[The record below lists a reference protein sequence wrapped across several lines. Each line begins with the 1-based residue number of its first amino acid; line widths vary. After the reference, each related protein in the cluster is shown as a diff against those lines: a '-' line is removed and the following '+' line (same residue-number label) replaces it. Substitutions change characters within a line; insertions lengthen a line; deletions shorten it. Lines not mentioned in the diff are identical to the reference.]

1 MLYGRA
7 EELRR
12 IGALLEAAASGRSA
26 ALVVVGD
33 AGEGKTALLDAAAR
47 LTTNPGQVLRCAGVE
62 SESELPF
69 AGLQSLLR
77 PVLDRVDA
85 LPESHRQALRGAFG
99 MSATTAADRFTV
111 GLATIS
117 LLAELTATGSTL
129 CLIDD
134 PQWLD
139 RPSADALRFAA
150 HRLGEEAAVLL
161 FATRPEMTGVDVRRI
176 APSVPQLRLTPLSAA
191 DSRALLHDRFPELA
205 PEVRDRVLAAAAGNP
220 LAVVEL
226 PRMDL
231 ESCPAGP
238 LPIPDRLRTGYAE
251 HIAAQ
256 PDSARWALL
265 VAAAEETG
273 KLAVVRAA
281 LARLELGEAALTA
294 AVDSCMI
301 TISGQTVAF
310 RHPLKRAAAYQL
322 ASFTQR
328 LAAHAAIADALEHD
342 DPDRRAWHLALATPV
357 PEENVAAALEAA
369 AERAYHR
376 AAYGAAASAIER
388 AAQLT
393 PDRFRQDRRL
403 TRAAAALFVAGR
415 PEQAIAVADRID
427 ATALDIA
434 DQARLRNLRAHIAFE
449 NGALTTAYDLWLTT
463 AAELA
468 PEDPERAAAVLV
480 DAARAAWTVGDLA
493 GAQLAHA
500 RMSALALDDSWAPL
514 LAAVEGPNRLFA
526 MDLTAGVRMIRDGVA
541 ATRATADPATR
552 FTLAL
557 LCALAGDT
565 EDAHDLLTAVAAE
578 CGQLGRVA
586 RLPAVHASLG
596 TMQLLLGHFR
606 EAEASCL
613 EAVRMAEGTGQPNRV
628 RQAES
633 VLAVLAA
640 LRGDE
645 ERCRTL
651 ADRLLRRSRPDV
663 NTIDAAHGEWALLLL
678 DLAHGRYE
686 ASVHR
691 GEALG
696 HSPHRPLGQ
705 WPHLLADRVEAA
717 VRLREPERAAE
728 PLDFLRRYAEAAG
741 SAWLRGLLLRCE
753 AQLAGYA
760 ELFEQALKVHAAA
773 NRRFD
778 HARTELLYG
787 EWLRRER
794 RQLDARA
801 RLESAAAAFDGLGAR
816 PWAERA
822 RAELRA
828 AGGDPRRLPG
838 PPAGPNVPAGGAVG
852 HSGTAPSDPM
862 SLLTPQE
869 LQVVRLAA
877 RGATNNEI
885 GAQLCL
891 SPKTVGHHLYRAF
904 PKLGVKS
911 RVELARLAIAEV
923 A

>member
-12 IGALLEAAASGRSA
+12 VGALFEAAASGRSGA
-26 ALVVVGD
+26 MVIIGD
-33 AGEGKTALLDAAAR
+33 TGEGKTALLDAAAA
-47 LTTNPGQVLRCAGVE
+47 LPSAPGQILRCTGVE

-85 LPESHRQALRGAFG
+85 LPDAHRQALRAAFG
-99 MSATTAADRFTV
+99 MSAEAAADRFTV

-117 LLAELTATGSTL
+117 LLAELAATGATL

-134 PQWLD
+134 AQWLD
-139 RPSADALRFAA
+139 RSSADALRFAA
-150 HRLGEEAAVLL
+150 HRLGEESAVLL
-161 FATRPEMTGVDVRRI
+161 FATRPEMTGLDPRRVG
-176 APSVPQLRLTPLSAA
+176 PVVPQLRLAPLSAD
-191 DSRALLHDRFPELA
+191 DSRALLRDRFPELA

-231 ESCPAGP
+231 ECRPVG
-238 LPIPDRLRTGYAE
+238 PIPIPERLRSGYAE

-273 KLAVVRAA
+273 NVAVVRAA
-281 LARLELGEAALTA
+281 LARLDQGEEALTA
-294 AVDSCMI
+294 AVDSGMI
-301 TISGQTVAF
+301 TISGSSVAF

-322 ASFTQR
+322 APFTQR
-328 LAAHAAIADALEHD
+328 LAAHAAIAEALGED
-342 DPDRRAWHLALATPV
+342 DPDRRAWHLAFATPV
-357 PEENVAAALEAA
+357 PEERVAAALEAA

-393 PDRFRQDRRL
+393 PDRFRQARRL
-403 TRAAAALFVAGR
+403 TRAAASLFVAGR

-427 ATALDIA
+427 TTALDTA
-434 DQARLRNLRAHIAFE
+434 DRARLRNLRAHIAFE
-449 NGALTTAYDLWLTT
+449 NGALATAYELWLAT
-463 AAELA
+463 AADLA
-468 PEDPERAAAVLV
+468 ETDPERAALALM

-493 GAQLAHA
+493 GAQLAHE
-500 RMSALALDDSWAPL
+500 RISTLALDDSWAPL
-514 LAAVEGPNRLFA
+514 LAAVEGPNRLYA
-526 MDLTAGVRMIRDGVA
+526 MELDAGVRLIRGGVA
-541 ATRATADPATR
+541 AARGTSDPAAR
-552 FTLAL
+552 FLLAL
-557 LCALAGDT
+557 LCALSGDT
-565 EDAHDLLTAVAAE
+565 EDALDLLTEVAAE
-578 CGQLGRVA
+578 YGRLGMVG
-586 RLPAVHASLG
+586 RLPAVHASLA

-606 EAEASCL
+606 EARATGL
-613 EAVRMAEGTGQPNRV
+613 EALRIAESTAQPNRV

-645 ERCRTL
+645 ECCRTL
-651 ADRLLRRSRPDV
+651 SDRLLRRTRPDV
-663 NTIDAAHGEWALLLL
+663 NTVDTAHGEWALLLL
-678 DLAHGRYE
+678 DLAQGRYE
-686 ASVHR
+686 AAVHR

-696 HSPHRPLGQ
+696 FSPHRPLGQ

-717 VRLREPERAAE
+717 LRLREPERATE
-728 PLDFLRRYAEAAG
+728 PLDILRRYTEAAG
-741 SAWLRGLLLRCE
+741 NPWMRGLLLRCE
-753 AQLAGYA
+753 AQLAGDA
-760 ELFEQALKVHAAA
+760 ELFEQALKVHAGAH
-773 NRRFD
+773 RRFD

-794 RQLDARA
+794 RQLDART
-801 RLESAAAAFDGLGAR
+801 RLESAAATFECLGAQ

-828 AGGDPRRLPG
+828 AGGDPRRPAETTPG
-838 PPAGPNVPAGGAVG
+838 PDGATG
-852 HSGTAPSDPM
+852 HSPTAPGDPM
-862 SLLTPQE
+862 NLLTPQE

-877 RGATNNEI
+877 GGATNNEI

-911 RVELARLAIAEV
+911 RVELARLTIGEV